1 MNYRHLLITTSIA
14 LAELL
19 GPSAQAAG
27 IANSWQLNQLHSP
40 SEGLARAEGRGRVTI
55 YDGVRDQEINR
66 AMDEQFDRIDNMMF
80 IRTPEETPTGEVV
93 YQDDDDC

>member
-1 MNYRHLLITTSIA
+1 MKYRNLLITTSIVA
-14 LAELL
+14 AALL
-19 GPSAQAAG
+19 GSSAQAATS
-27 IANSWQLNQLHSP
+27 ANSWQLKQLHTP
-40 SEGLARAEGRGRVTI
+40 SEGLANAEDRGRVTI

-93 YQDDDDC
+93 AADDDC